1 MTTWLLAWFTTPVQI
16 TGVERL
22 LLLLPL
28 CFSVSI
34 IYKATRCERIGDI
47 PLATIALWL
56 TVVGGMIGVGIL
68 MWIAFLLLA

>member
-1 MTTWLLAWFTTPVQI
+1 MSTWLLAWFTTPVQI
-16 TGVERL
+16 NGVERL

-47 PLATIALWL
+47 PLATFALWL
-56 TVVGGMIGVGIL
+56 TIVGGMIGVGIL